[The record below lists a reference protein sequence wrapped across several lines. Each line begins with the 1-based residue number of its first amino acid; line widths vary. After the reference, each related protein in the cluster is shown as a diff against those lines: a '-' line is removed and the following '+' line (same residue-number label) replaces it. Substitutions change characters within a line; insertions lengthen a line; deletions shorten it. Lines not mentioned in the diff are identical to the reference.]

1 MNARLTGFTPHALIA
16 PVMAREGLTKSL
28 FKSADNHD
36 CSTSELIKKANLIN
50 AKSAGK
56 MIILYSMDVDE
67 GCIAAIVAFGETKE
81 YVEALFDVLEVEK
94 LVK

>member
-16 PVMAREGLTKSL
+16 PLMASEGLTKSL

-36 CSTSELIKKANLIN
+36 CSTSELIKKVNIIN
-50 AKSAGK
+50 EKSTGK
-56 MIILYSMDVDE
+56 VVILYSMDVDE
-67 GCIAAIVAFGETKE
+67 GCIAAIVAFGETVE
-81 YVEALFDVLEVEK
+81 YVEALFDCLAVEK